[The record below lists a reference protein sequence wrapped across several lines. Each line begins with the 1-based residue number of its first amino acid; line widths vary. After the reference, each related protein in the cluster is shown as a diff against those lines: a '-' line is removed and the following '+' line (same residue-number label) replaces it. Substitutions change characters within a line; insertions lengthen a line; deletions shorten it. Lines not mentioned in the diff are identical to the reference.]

1 MGTVMRASALSADE
15 DRLTGTIIG
24 AALRVHTAL
33 GPGFLEGI
41 YHNALRVSLMKAG
54 LSHTSEQRVPIDF
67 EGTFVG
73 EQRLDLVVE
82 GQVVIE
88 VKSVESLARIHKAQL
103 LAYLKGTRLRI
114 GLLMNFNAERLEVR
128 RVLNGF

>member
-1 MGTVMRASALSADE
+1 MGTAMRASSLSPED

-41 YHNALRVSLMKAG
+41 YHNALRVSLSKAG
-54 LSHTSEQRVPIDF
+54 LPHTSEQRVPIDL

-73 EQRLDLVVE
+73 EQRLDLLIA
-82 GQVVIE
+82 GQVVVE
-88 VKSVESLARIHKAQL
+88 VKTVEALAPIHRAQL
-103 LAYLKGTRLRI
+103 LAYLKRTRLRI